1 MRHRHDS
8 ERGDR
13 QLHPGETSSRLPHYA
28 AQPDRDLCEGPAS
41 AIPTAADP
49 ERPDDNRS
57 HGASA
62 QADEGDF
69 AHHQGRY
76 GESQGRHAQSGHGRG
91 GVEFS
96 GHSHDSE
103 PSRGI
108 APDRPVS

>member
-8 ERGDR
+8 ERGDT
-13 QLHPGETSSRLPHYA
+13 QLHPGESSTRLPHYA
-28 AQPDRDLCEGPAS
+28 ARSDRDLREGPPSVISAAS
-41 AIPTAADP
+41 GP
-49 ERPDDNRS
+49 EHSGDSRI
-57 HGASA
+57 HGASD

-91 GVEFS
+91 GVEFA
-96 GHSHDSE
+96 GHNHDSA

-108 APDRPVS
+108 APDQSVP

>member
-13 QLHPGETSSRLPHYA
+13 QLHPGESASRLPHYA
-28 AQPDRDLCEGPAS
+28 ARPDRDLCEGPAS
-41 AIPTAADP
+41 VINPAAGP
-49 ERPDDNRS
+49 EQPGDSRIHD
-57 HGASA
+57 ASG
-62 QADEGDF
+62 QAAEGDF

-91 GVEFS
+91 GVEFA
-96 GHSHDSE
+96 GHSHDSA

-108 APDRPVS
+108 APDRSVA

>member
-8 ERGDR
+8 ERGDK
-13 QLHPGETSSRLPHYA
+13 QLHPGEQSSRLPHYA
-28 AQPDRDLCEGPAS
+28 ARSDQPLYDGLPLVTDRAGGPDRS
-41 AIPTAADP
+41 
-49 ERPDDNRS
+49 DDMGGYGGS
-57 HGASA
+57 TG
-62 QADEGDF
+62 
-69 AHHQGRY
+69 HQGRY

-91 GVEFS
+91 GVEFA